1 MTREVLVRAFL
12 EGASIATLAELLGH
26 EATDLEAGLRQG
38 LIEGIAEQDR
48 PAADAAPK
56 GGDSS
61 PRPARNHAAAMRRN
75 PVRKRVAAAVS
86 TALDL
91 TGYPAELQD
100 PRAETQR
107 KAWDS
112 LSEPGTLVE
121 LSARSGISSQNLST
135 TLSALR
141 AKNLIKG
148 SETTPVVWRRA

>member
-48 PAADAAPK
+48 PAVDAAPK

-61 PRPARNHAAAMRRN
+61 PRPARNHAAAMRLN
-75 PVRKRVAAAVS
+75 PGRKRVAKAVA
-86 TALDL
+86 ALDL
-91 TGYPAELQD
+91 TGYPAALQD

-107 KAWDS
+107 DIYDS
-112 LSEPGTLVE
+112 LKGRQQTTTQLSHALE
-121 LSARSGISSQNLST
+121 LDSGKIFQGIEK
-135 TLSALR
+135 LR
-141 AKNLIKG
+141 EKNLVRG
-148 SETTPVVWRRA
+148 SEDTPVVWSLA